1 MWTSF
6 VQRQLRAFLCHPWA
20 TPTAS
25 PARAELQLQGA
36 GSLCGASLYT
46 LIGLRRS
53 WNNPFYSHAAV
64 NSLKIVYQNF
74 PFQMTMQF
82 LSPTSTV
89 IGAQPLVQRQGET
102 VGNSY
107 PLLRTEGTNGTL
119 LLLTSLNIAL
129 VFAICTGKEPCRII
143 ACLKG
148 AMLGE
153 ATADKV
159 VHIEKW
165 SEVKILVAQ
174 SCPTLC
180 NPMDYIPPGSS
191 VCRINSPGMNT
202 RVDRHSLLQ
211 GIFLTQVSNLGP
223 LHCRQILDH
232 LSNER
237 ILKSYLTDTQTS
249 WRKCCQCSIKTMSLL
264 TSALYPLVS

>member
-25 PARAELQLQGA
+25 PARAELQPQGA
-36 GSLCGASLYT
+36 PSLCAASLYT
-46 LIGLRRS
+46 LISLKRFL
-53 WNNPFYSHAAV
+53 NNPFYSHSAV
-64 NSLKIVYQNF
+64 NLLKIVYQNF

-89 IGAQPLVQRQGET
+89 IGTQPLVQRQGET

-107 PLLRTEGTNGTL
+107 PSLLRMEGTNGTL

-129 VFAICTGKEPCRII
+129 VSAICTGKESCRII

-159 VHIEKW
+159 VHSEK
-165 SEVKILVAQ
+165 
-174 SCPTLC
+174 
-180 NPMDYIPPGSS
+180 
-191 VCRINSPGMNT
+191 
-202 RVDRHSLLQ
+202 
-211 GIFLTQVSNLGP
+211 
-223 LHCRQILDH
+223 
-232 LSNER
+232 
-237 ILKSYLTDTQTS
+237 
-249 WRKCCQCSIKTMSLL
+249 
-264 TSALYPLVS
+264 